1 MGAAP
6 PRRWR
11 GTAGRQPPR
20 RPALARRRFHSPPPP
35 ATENRSP
42 LRRQV
47 AGVNYLVHVHVAG
60 VSWTIKINKPL
71 PHTGKP
77 PSVMECTAGNAVDA
91 S

>member
-1 MGAAP
+1 MLFIVSFALFFLLTP
-6 PRRWR
+6 PSSSFVL
-11 GTAGRQPPR
+11 P
-20 RPALARRRFHSPPPP
+20 
-35 ATENRSP
+35 
-42 LRRQV
+42 QV
-47 AGVNYLVHVHVAG
+47 AGVNYLVHAHVNG

>member
-1 MGAAP
+1 MSPPAA
-6 PRRWR
+6 
-11 GTAGRQPPR
+11 GF
-20 RPALARRRFHSPPPP
+20 ARRHLAPPPP
-35 ATENRSP
+35 RSA
-42 LRRQV
+42 LACQV

-60 VSWTIKINKPL
+60 VSWTVKINKPL